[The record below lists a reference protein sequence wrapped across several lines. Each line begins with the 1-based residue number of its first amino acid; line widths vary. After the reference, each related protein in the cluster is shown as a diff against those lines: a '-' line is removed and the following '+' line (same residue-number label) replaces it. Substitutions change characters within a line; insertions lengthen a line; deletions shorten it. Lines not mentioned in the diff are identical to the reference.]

1 MSFTIIEEGLYTT
14 IQDLGRNYRSY
25 GFSVAGPM
33 DRHAMQ
39 LANLLVGNKES
50 EAVIEMSFMG
60 PTIQF
65 EHDALIAITGAD
77 MSANIEKRSIKRYRP
92 IFVKKGDTLQFRSAK
107 KGTYSYLAVKGGLAS
122 PEILGSQ
129 STILRAEMRH
139 SISHPLRNGDTVR
152 LKKDE
157 VPDWKDN
164 WYVTPTIKNYIGA
177 HSQVIRYIKGPQ
189 YDWLDHVAFTNQ
201 AWKISTQ
208 SNRIGYRLQGKPIKR
223 NKMDE
228 LLTEATSFGAIQVP
242 PNGLPIV
249 LMADAQ
255 PTGGYPKIGQVI
267 EIDLPK
273 LSQLSLSGTVYFQE
287 VSINEAL
294 DLLEQQKRW
303 FQSIKYAI
311 HEKYKE
317 G

>member
-14 IQDLGRNYRSY
+14 IQDLGRNHRSH

-39 LANLLVGNKES
+39 LANLLVGNHES

-65 EHDALIAITGAD
+65 ERDALIAITGAD
-77 MSANIEKRSIKRYRP
+77 MSANIEKKNLERYRP
-92 IFVKKGDTLQFRSAK
+92 IFVRKGDTLQFRSAK
-107 KGTYSYLAVKGGLAS
+107 KGTYCYLAISGGIAS
-122 PEILGSQ
+122 PTILGSK
-129 STILRAEMRH
+129 STILRANVDH
-139 SISHPLRNGDTVR
+139 LISRPLRNGDTIP
-152 LKKDE
+152 LHYEDIPKK
-157 VPDWKDN
+157 KYN
-164 WYVTPTIKNYIGA
+164 WYVTPSIKNYIGA
-177 HSQVIRYIKGPQ
+177 RSQVIRYIRGPQ
-189 YDWLDHVAFTNQ
+189 HDWLDSEVFTNR

-208 SNRIGYRLQGKPIKR
+208 SNRIGYRLQGEPLKR
-223 NKMDE
+223 KVTDE

-267 EIDLPK
+267 EVDLPK
-273 LSQLSLSGTVYFQE
+273 LSQLSLSGTLYFQE
-287 VSINEAL
+287 VSIHEAV
-294 DLLEQQKRW
+294 DLWHQHQRI
-303 FQSIKYAI
+303 FQSLKYFI
-311 HEKYKE
+311 HEKYK
-317 G
+317 